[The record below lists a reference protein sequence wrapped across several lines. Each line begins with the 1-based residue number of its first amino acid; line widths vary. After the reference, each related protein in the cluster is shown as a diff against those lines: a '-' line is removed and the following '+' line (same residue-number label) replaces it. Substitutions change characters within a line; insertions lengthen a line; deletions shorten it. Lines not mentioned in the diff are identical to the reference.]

1 GKAGLLSLT
10 PKHQIWTAGTH
21 CLLNA
26 GADINLTAQGH
37 TAFLAGEGLVLFTQG
52 DSGAERP
59 VANTG
64 ITLHAATGAISLQA
78 QSDKVSVAAQGD
90 IRLISTQAGAQVE
103 GKSHVLLSAEGAAIK
118 LSGGNIEITA
128 PGAVTFKAQQH
139 VLLEPKSGI
148 SVPRILGKGQLTGCE
163 FKEGGADLSGASVVE
178 SKGNAH
184 G

>member
-1 GKAGLLSLT
+1 
-10 PKHQIWTAGTH
+10 
-21 CLLNA
+21 
-26 GADINLTAQGH
+26 TAQGH

-64 ITLHAATGAISLQA
+64 ITLHTATGAVSLQA
-78 QSDKVSVAAQGD
+78 QSDKVSMAAQGD

-139 VLLEPKSGI
+139 VLTGPKGSLETKA
-148 SVPRILGKGQLTGCE
+148 VRGKGELKACPEDDLTAVAQ
-163 FKEGGADLSGASVVE
+163 GAASL
-178 SKGNAH
+178 
-184 G
+184 